1 MNISLEEAGK
11 LLNKGNSF
19 IITAHVNPDGDNFGS
34 CLSLYIMLSNMGKSV
49 RYVLDDKIDD
59 KYKFLPGFENVER
72 LTDDMQLA
80 ADYLVVLDASPK
92 NRCGKVVERCQG
104 MPIINIDHHVSNEGL
119 ADYLYLDAKAAA
131 CAEIMYRLYREMGA
145 EITTDIATC
154 LYTGIATDCGF
165 FRYSNTS
172 SNTMRYAADLLDMG
186 VKPNRISEALDA
198 RSYDHIK
205 AMAEAMQ
212 TVEISE
218 GGRVAGLFMTYDM
231 VKDLESTEDF
241 IDQVRVIDGVDV
253 AVFLKEKEPGLCR
266 GSMRSKYS
274 DVCKIAQRIGGGG
287 HIRAAG
293 CTLKMDFATAKE
305 TLMKAIHEGLA

>member
-59 KYKFLPGFENVER
+59 KYKFLPGFENVEQ

-218 GGRVAGLFMTYDM
+218 GGKVAGLFMTYDI

-253 AVFLKEKEPGLCR
+253 AVFLKEKAPGLCR

-274 DVCKIAQRIGGGG
+274 DVCKIAQSIGGGG

-293 CTLKMDFATAKE
+293 CTLKMDFATAKK